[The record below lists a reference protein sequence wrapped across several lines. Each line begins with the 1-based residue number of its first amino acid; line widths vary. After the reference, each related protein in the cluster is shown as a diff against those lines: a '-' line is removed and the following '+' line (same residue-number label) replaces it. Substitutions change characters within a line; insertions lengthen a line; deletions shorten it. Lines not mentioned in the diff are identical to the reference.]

1 MINFLNANEGVIA
14 MIGVIIS
21 IIIAIIG
28 FCINKNISKITQN
41 QNIKN
46 NSKGLQGVGDVADR
60 SITFN
65 NK

>member
-1 MINFLNANEGVIA
+1 MIDFLNANEGVIS
-14 MIGVIIS
+14 MIGVMIS

-46 NSKGLQGVGDVADR
+46 NSKGLQGGGDVADR